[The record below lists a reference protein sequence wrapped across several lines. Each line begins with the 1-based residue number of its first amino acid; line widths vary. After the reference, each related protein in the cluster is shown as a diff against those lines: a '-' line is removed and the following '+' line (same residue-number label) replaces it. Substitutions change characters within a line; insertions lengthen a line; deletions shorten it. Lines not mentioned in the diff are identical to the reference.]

1 MDNLFAIIMA
11 VAAGVMMT
19 LLGMGR
25 LRGKKKE
32 PGEPPDNTAA
42 DAARGSIQR
51 TFEEEIGAVKRDLE
65 SDDPAGDLAARG
77 NARRRS

>member
-1 MDNLFAIIMA
+1 MDNLFAIGMA
-11 VAAGVMMT
+11 VAAGVMMA

-42 DAARGSIQR
+42 KAARGAIQR
-51 TFEEEIGAVKRDLE
+51 TFEEEVGSIKEDLE
-65 SDDPAGDLAARG
+65 GDDPAGDLAARG
-77 NARRRS
+77 NARSRS